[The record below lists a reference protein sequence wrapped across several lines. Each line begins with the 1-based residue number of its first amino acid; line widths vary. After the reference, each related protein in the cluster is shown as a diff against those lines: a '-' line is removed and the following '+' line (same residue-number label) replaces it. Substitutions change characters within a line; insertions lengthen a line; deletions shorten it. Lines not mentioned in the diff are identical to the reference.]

1 MISNIIIN
9 KDICVLPNSSIKNAL
24 KVIQKNS
31 ERICFVINKNNT
43 LIASISDGD
52 IRRGLIAGKKLE
64 DKINNIKNTKYKFL
78 QIDLSPDEAYKKFP
92 KNINLLPVIG
102 KKRKFLGI
110 IRKQDLVP
118 YLDIKSKKILILGL
132 GYVGLT
138 LALVLAET
146 GFKVVGYDKNK
157 KLLNK
162 ISKKNHHF
170 MKKA

>member
-64 DKINNIKNTKYKFL
+64 DKINNIKNTKYKS
-78 QIDLSPDEAYKKFP
+78 ITCY
-92 KNINLLPVIG
+92 
-102 KKRKFLGI
+102 R
-110 IRKQDLVP
+110 
-118 YLDIKSKKILILGL
+118 
-132 GYVGLT
+132 
-138 LALVLAET
+138 
-146 GFKVVGYDKNK
+146 
-157 KLLNK
+157 
-162 ISKKNHHF
+162 
-170 MKKA
+170 